1 MYRDITQWS
10 GIRDR
15 VLRKGVSIRQ
25 VARETGIS
33 PETIRKMLDHRLP
46 QPYRPRSR
54 RYPKLGPHT
63 GSIQR
68 MLRENATLPPSARL
82 SIKAIYKRIRDL
94 EGFSGSYSSV
104 KDYASLIATEPD
116 KARIWE
122 YAYDLLTSLEK
133 KRAIDFLF
141 LLSRADPPVISRSR
155 TEQFFRDAGRLI
167 SIASKPDRREQAR
180 QAAFEWMRAVLQK
193 QISPEALRQEI
204 GDIPDI
210 VALLD
215 RLYGG
220 RLSDRN
226 RSMVVLASSRGLH
239 CGTVRD
245 FLGIDMKTY
254 RKYLRTF
261 ENGGHAAL
269 FARETKSTRKFD
281 NEAVKQAVFGL
292 LHEPP
297 SNYGINRTT
306 WIMPDLSRV
315 LRETGQPA
323 SPDVIRAITTAAGY
337 RWRKARKV
345 LTSTDPKYR
354 EKVHHIQSI
363 LAELQENEAF
373 FSIDEYGPFA
383 IRAQGGRALVGP
395 GEMPYVPQYQKSK
408 GCLIMTAAL
417 ELSKNQISYFY
428 SPRKD
433 TGEMLR
439 MFTKLVREYGHKSRI
454 YLSWDAASWHMSK
467 MLYTHVAKHNDAV
480 TKGDVAGPLVDL
492 APLPAGAQFL
502 NVIESVFSGM
512 ARAVIANSNYG
523 SVDEARAAIERYI
536 QERNEKFRLSP
547 KRAGRKIWGLERE
560 PARFSAS
567 NNCKDPRY
575 R

>member
-1 MYRDITQWS
+1 MYRDVAQWS

-467 MLYTHVAKHNDAV
+467 MLYTHE
-480 TKGDVAGPLVDL
+480 GDVAGPLVDL

>member
-1 MYRDITQWS
+1 MYRDVAQWS

>member
-1 MYRDITQWS
+1 MYRDVAQWS

-68 MLRENATLPPSARL
+68 MLRENAILPPSARL

-269 FARETKSTRKFD
+269 FARQTKSTRKFD

-439 MFTKLVREYGHKSRI
+439 MFTKFVREYGHKSRI

>member
-1 MYRDITQWS
+1 MILDLHRQ
-10 GIRDR
+10 G
-15 VLRKGVSIRQ
+15 LGVSAI
-25 VARETGIS
+25 
-33 PETIRKMLDHRLP
+33 
-46 QPYRPRSR
+46 SR
-54 RYPKLGPHT
+54 RVGIDRKTVRKY
-63 GSIQR
+63 I
-68 MLRENATLPPSARL
+68 A
-82 SIKAIYKRIRDL
+82 RDL
-94 EGFSGSYSSV
+94 EPPTYGPRKPRRRRLESFEAYLRQRVVADLGLTGSR
-104 KDYASLIATEPD
+104 LLREIREQG
-116 KARIWE
+116 
-122 YAYDLLTSLEK
+122 YDGGYT
-133 KRAIDFLF
+133 AVTDFL
-141 LLSRADPPVISRSR
+141 REVISV
-155 TEQFFRDAGRLI
+155 AP
-167 SIASKPDRREQAR
+167 KPDRREQAR

-193 QISPEALRQEI
+193 QISPGALRQQI
-204 GDIPDI
+204 GDIRDI
-210 VALLD
+210 AALLD
-215 RLYGG
+215 RLYDG

-239 CGTVRD
+239 GGTVRD
-245 FLGIDMKTY
+245 FLGIDVKTY

-261 ENGGHAAL
+261 ENGGHTAL
-269 FARETKSTRKFD
+269 FARQTKSTRKFD
-281 NEAVKQAVFGL
+281 NEAVKQAVFSL

-323 SPDVIRAITTAAGY
+323 CPDVIRAITSIAGY

-373 FSIDEYGPFA
+373 FSIDEYGPFS
-383 IRAQGGRALVGP
+383 IRAQGGRTLAGP
-395 GEMPYVPQYQKSK
+395 GEMRTVPQYQKSK
-408 GCLIMTAAL
+408 GCLIMTTAL

-439 MFTKLVREYGHKSRI
+439 MFFTLVKEYGHKNRI

-467 MLYTHVAKHNDAV
+467 MLYAQVAKHNDAI
-480 TKGDVAGPLVDL
+480 TRGDIPGPIVDL

-502 NVIESVFSGM
+502 NVVESVFSGM
-512 ARAVIANSNYG
+512 ARAIIANSNYQ
-523 SVDEARAAIERYI
+523 SVDEARAAIERYV
-536 QERNEKFRLSP
+536 QERNKKFRCKP
-547 KRAGRKIWGLERE
+547 KRAGGKIWGMERE
-560 PARFSAS
+560 PPRFSTS

>member
-1 MYRDITQWS
+1 MYRDVVQWS

-46 QPYRPRSR
+46 QPYRPRRR

-82 SIKAIYKRIRDL
+82 SIKAIYKRIRDT

-104 KDYASLIATEPD
+104 KDYASAIATEPD
-116 KARIWE
+116 EARIWE

-269 FARETKSTRKFD
+269 FARQTKSTRKFD

-467 MLYTHVAKHNDAV
+467 MLYTHVAKHGGWSANPRGSRQRITVRTHAIAELKSADFR
-480 TKGDVAGPLVDL
+480 
-492 APLPAGAQFL
+492 PAERRKQAL
-502 NVIESVFSGM
+502 ES
-512 ARAVIANSNYG
+512 IH
-523 SVDEARAAIERYI
+523 
-536 QERNEKFRLSP
+536 
-547 KRAGRKIWGLERE
+547 
-560 PARFSAS
+560 
-567 NNCKDPRY
+567 
-575 R
+575 

>member
-1 MYRDITQWS
+1 MYRDLAQWS
-10 GIRDR
+10 GIRDQI
-15 VLRKGVSIRQ
+15 LRKGVSIRQ
-25 VARETGIS
+25 VVRETGIS
-33 PETIRKMLDHRLP
+33 YTTVRKMLDYPLP
-46 QPYRPRSR
+46 QPYPPRSR

-63 GSIQR
+63 GSVQR

-82 SIKAIYKRIRDL
+82 SIKAIYERIRDT
-94 EGFSGSYSSV
+94 EGFRGSYGSV
-104 KDYASLIATEPD
+104 KDYARTIAPD
-116 KARIWE
+116 KACIWE
-122 YAYDLLTSLEK
+122 YTYDLLTSLEK

-155 TEQFFRDAGRLI
+155 TEQFFRDAGRVI
-167 SIASKPDRREQAR
+167 SIAPKPDRREQAR

-193 QISPEALRQEI
+193 EISIDTLRREI
-204 GDIPDI
+204 GDVPDI
-210 VALLD
+210 TALLD
-215 RLYGG
+215 CLYDG

-226 RSMVVLASSRGLH
+226 RSMVVLASRRGLSG
-239 CGTVRD
+239 GTVCD
-245 FLGIDMKTY
+245 FLGIDKQTH

-261 ENGGHAAL
+261 KNGGHAAL
-269 FARETKSTRKFD
+269 FARQTKSTRKFD
-281 NEAVKQAVFGL
+281 NEAVKQAVFGI

-315 LRETGQPA
+315 LRDTGQPA
-323 SPDVIRAITTAAGY
+323 CPEVIRKITKAAGY

-345 LTSTDPKYR
+345 LTSTDPEYR

-373 FSIDEYGPFA
+373 FSIDEFGPFS

-395 GEMPYVPQYQKSK
+395 GEMPTVPQRQKSK
-408 GCLIMTAAL
+408 GSLIMTTAL
-417 ELSKNQISYFY
+417 ELSQNQITYFY
-428 SPRKD
+428 SARKD

-439 MFTKLVREYGHKSRI
+439 MLSRIIREYQQKSRI

-467 MLYTHVAKHNDAV
+467 MLYAHVAEHNDAV
-480 TKGDVAGPLVDL
+480 TKGDVVGPLVEL

-512 ARAVIANSNYG
+512 ARAIIANSNYG
-523 SVDEARAAIERYI
+523 SVDEARAAIERYVR
-536 QERNEKFRLSP
+536 ERNEKFRCTP
-547 KRAGRKIWGLERE
+547 KRAGGKIWGMERE
-560 PARFSAS
+560 PARFSGS

>member
-1 MYRDITQWS
+1 MYRDVAQWS

-269 FARETKSTRKFD
+269 FARQTKSTRKFD